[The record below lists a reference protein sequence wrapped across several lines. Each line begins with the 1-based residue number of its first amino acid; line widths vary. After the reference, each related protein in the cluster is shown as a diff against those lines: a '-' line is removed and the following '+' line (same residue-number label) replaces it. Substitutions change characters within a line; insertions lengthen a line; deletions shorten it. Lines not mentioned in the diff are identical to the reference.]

1 MLCRGFLDNSVE
13 KSIPIVGTSGDK
25 FVEFPDFCFGR
36 LSPEVEAELEILT
49 LVSFEF

>member
-1 MLCRGFLDNSVE
+1 MAEQQASSWAERKRLTWF
-13 KSIPIVGTSGDK
+13 